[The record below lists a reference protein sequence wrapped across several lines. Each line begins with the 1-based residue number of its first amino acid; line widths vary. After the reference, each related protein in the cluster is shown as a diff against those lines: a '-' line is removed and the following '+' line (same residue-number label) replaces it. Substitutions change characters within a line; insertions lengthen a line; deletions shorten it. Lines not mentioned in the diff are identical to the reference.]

1 MYRAKYV
8 NEETTS
14 TEQISFKGPGLPSMA
29 SQELTA
35 EIKMILHNLRI
46 TGCAISRKTTI
57 VAGTGVLQSKSPEV
71 LLKNG
76 GSIKL
81 TTKWASEILKSME
94 WSNRRGKTAKLEV
107 NPVLY
112 EQLIFS

>member
-1 MYRAKYV
+1 
-8 NEETTS
+8 
-14 TEQISFKGPGLPSMA
+14 MA

-35 EIKMILHNLRI
+35 EIKMILHNLQI
-46 TGCAISRKTTI
+46 AGCAISRKTTI
-57 VAGTGVLQSKSPEV
+57 AVGTGVLESKSPKV

-94 WSNRRGKTAKLEV
+94 WSKRRGKTAKLEM
-107 NPVLY
+107 NPALY
-112 EQLIFS
+112 EQLIFSWKKDIANLVLQHNIPVELILNLD